1 MLPTSSV
8 EGTKVAARSVLVVD
22 DSPTFRH
29 ALCDLFTREEG
40 FEVCAEADNGSDAID
55 KAKRY
60 QPDLIVTG
68 LFMPQMNGLEETRL
82 LRKLMPRVPVIVHSI
97 HIDAEI
103 EREALAAGASVFIS
117 KSDTARNLIPAA
129 RDLLEDI
136 AD

>member
-1 MLPTSSV
+1 M
-8 EGTKVAARSVLVVD
+8 
-22 DSPTFRH
+22 
-29 ALCDLFTREEG
+29 
-40 FEVCAEADNGSDAID
+40 
-55 KAKRY
+55 
-60 QPDLIVTG
+60 IVTG

-117 KSDTARNLIPAA
+117 KLDRARNLIPAA